1 MCCHNKKRAV
11 VWLLVL
17 IISGCSSVPVGPEVE
32 YSEKLRAQLQDLQDW
47 SFEGRMGLV
56 AKNDSWQANIDWKH
70 HLNAEEI
77 RLAGPLGQGATLIQL
92 SGNMVK
98 IDRGGDKVQ
107 TSTQPEAFISQQLGV
122 FVPISSLRYWVIG
135 LPEPTSA
142 FIEMTA
148 GFKQSGWLIEY
159 KQMQRIDD
167 HVVPRKIIV
176 SNERAKLKLM
186 IDQWDL
192 NVAKTK

>member
-17 IISGCSSVPVGPEVE
+17 IISGCSSVPVVQEVE
-32 YSEKLRAQLQDLQDW
+32 YSDKLRAQLQDLQDW

-70 HLNAEEI
+70 HLNEEEI

-98 IDRGGDKVQ
+98 IDRGWDKVQ
-107 TSTQPEAFISQQLGV
+107 TSSQPEAFISQQLGV

-135 LPEPTSA
+135 LPEPTSE

>member
-17 IISGCSSVPVGPEVE
+17 IISGCSSVPVVPEVE
-32 YSEKLRAQLQDLQDW
+32 YSDKLRAQLQDLQDW

-70 HLNAEEI
+70 HLNEEEI

-107 TSTQPEAFISQQLGV
+107 TSSQPEAFISQQLGV

-135 LPEPTSA
+135 LPEPTSE